1 MRGDNYD
8 GPARTVYEELGAE
21 PPLASA
27 DYTSFV
33 EQLRPL
39 YLEEVVCPIHL
50 AAGTLQAAADAA
62 AAGDASEVMAT
73 HQAARAQLY
82 DALWH
87 AGLLT
92 LDEELQEVVAD
103 AAVDASTEGNV
114 TRVKAADRLRQRQ
127 WHAWRTQEEPP

>member
-8 GPARTVYEELGAE
+8 GPARTVYEALGAE
-21 PPLASA
+21 PPLAVA

-33 EQLRPL
+33 EQLGPL

-50 AAGTLQAAADAA
+50 AVSRLQAAADAA
-62 AAGDASEVMAT
+62 AAGDAGEVMVT

-92 LDEELQEVVAD
+92 LDEELQEVAADVAAN
-103 AAVDASTEGNV
+103 AATEGSP